1 MLGAVKNGS
10 ELTTRLLSLKDSL
23 EGYCNALECIQD
35 YLSFPGYGLWQ
46 DELAH
51 VISLNLRKECNWM
64 IRMQGAESGGL
75 PFEVW

>member
-1 MLGAVKNGS
+1 MKNSS
-10 ELTTRLLSLKDSL
+10 ELTTRLLNLKDSL

-64 IRMQGAESGGL
+64 IRMQGIELEASQ
-75 PFEVW
+75 FDVW